1 MNLQDLKQNM
11 INSAKRRLSEHKSLG
26 NKSSLSIL
34 EVAELLDVVNG
45 FNTKAIANL
54 NSETNFSL
62 N

>member
-1 MNLQDLKQNM
+1 MNLQDLKNNM

-26 NKSSLSIL
+26 HKSSLSIM

-45 FNTKAIANL
+45 FNTKALAHL
-54 NSETNFSL
+54 KAETNFSL

>member
-1 MNLQDLKQNM
+1 M

-26 NKSSLSIL
+26 HKSSLSIM

-45 FNTKAIANL
+45 FNTKALAHL
-54 NSETNFSL
+54 KAETNFSL